1 MEDLVFMAESS
12 SLQELEH
19 EAPDDFGVESTTIA
33 ILIHILLQILLAK
46 LEDENELC
54 LAVDDIVQANDV
66 GVFELFHQG
75 DLTDCCGRCPLLGIQ
90 VNFLEGHDLV
100 GSTRPTLKAGSAQR
114 VFG

>member
-1 MEDLVFMAESS
+1 
-12 SLQELEH
+12 
-19 EAPDDFGVESTTIA
+19 
-33 ILIHILLQILLAK
+33 
-46 LEDENELC
+46 
-54 LAVDDIVQANDV
+54 
-66 GVFELFHQG
+66 VFELFHQG